1 VLLPCRPPDRVF
13 QTAERPDRRPDARLP
28 TGASDVQTN
37 SNRPTGGV
45 WMTTGKGIGMRLTKA
60 LAVMAL
66 AIFLASPIT
75 ATGADAPKIAVV
87 NLQTVLETS
96 VAGKAAQNELK
107 TQRDKLEADLKQK
120 GGELQELEKRL
131 QREAMVMSKET
142 REEKEREFRIKASDF
157 QALQKKYRSDLQD
170 LERRLM
176 GELQKDISELVNDI
190 GKKEG
195 YLLVISNIG
204 VLYHQPTADITSRL
218 IQELNAKPAKKAGK

>member
-1 VLLPCRPPDRVF
+1 
-13 QTAERPDRRPDARLP
+13 
-28 TGASDVQTN
+28 
-37 SNRPTGGV
+37 
-45 WMTTGKGIGMRLTKA
+45 MRLTKA